1 MAEAREN
8 SGAGTFRLGVVI
20 SGSGSNLQSII
31 DKLHWGGDNIE
42 VSLVISDN
50 PGAYGLKRAEEAGIP
65 TVVLPLEDFSD
76 RAGHDLA
83 MAAEM
88 ENHRVDLVVLAG
100 YMRVVTP
107 AFLGRFP
114 GRVINLHPALLPSF
128 PGATPI
134 EDAMAYG
141 VRVTGVTVHFVDEG
155 VDTGPV
161 ILQQAVHINYN
172 DTIEKLRERIHKVEH
187 MLLPQ
192 AISLIAAGR
201 VRLEGENSRRV
212 VIE

>member
-1 MAEAREN
+1 
-8 SGAGTFRLGVVI
+8 
-20 SGSGSNLQSII
+20 
-31 DKLHWGGDNIE
+31 
-42 VSLVISDN
+42 
-50 PGAYGLKRAEEAGIP
+50 
-65 TVVLPLEDFSD
+65 
-76 RAGHDLA
+76 
-83 MAAEM
+83 
-88 ENHRVDLVVLAG
+88 
-100 YMRVVTP
+100 MRVVTP

-128 PGATPI
+128 PGASPI
-134 EDAMAYG
+134 EDAMQYG

-161 ILQQAVHINYN
+161 ILQQAVDINYN
-172 DTIEKLRERIHKVEH
+172 DSIEKLRERIHKVEH

>member
-1 MAEAREN
+1 MAEARE
-8 SGAGTFRLGVVI
+8 SGGAGTFRIGVLI

-31 DKLHWGGDNIE
+31 DRLHRGEENIE
-42 VSLVISDN
+42 VAVVISDN

-65 TVVLPLEDFSD
+65 TMVLPLEDFSD

-83 MAAEM
+83 MADAL

-100 YMRVVTP
+100 YMHVVTP
-107 AFLGRFP
+107 EFLGRFP

-134 EDAMAYG
+134 EDAMEYG

-161 ILQQAVHINYN
+161 ILQEAVDINYN
-172 DTIEKLRERIHKVEH
+172 DSVEKLRERIHEVEH
-187 MLLPQ
+187 KLLPQ
-192 AISLIAAGR
+192 AIRLIAAGR